1 MQNLIAILVAIG
13 SVVLLAFIIVIAV
26 TLDDWEVGNLIWV
39 IVGIAYAVL
48 TLYYVRLT
56 TASKDSHTGLVRER
70 RKLEEKS
77 KINKLRSEMK

>member
-26 TLDDWEVGNLIWV
+26 DINHWEVGNLIWV

-48 TLYYVRLT
+48 TLYYLRLT
-56 TASKDSHTGLVRER
+56 TAPKDSHTGLVRER
-70 RKLEEKS
+70 RKLEEKA

>member
-26 TLDDWEVGNLIWV
+26 NIHPSWEVGNLIWV

-48 TLYYVRLT
+48 TLYYLRLT
-56 TASKDSHTGLVRER
+56 TAPKDSHTGLV
-70 RKLEEKS
+70 
-77 KINKLRSEMK
+77 INQN

>member
-1 MQNLIAILVAIG
+1 MQILIAILVAIG
-13 SVVLLAFIIVIAV
+13 SVVLLAFIIVIAAGV
-26 TLDDWEVGNLIWV
+26 NNWRVENLIWV

-70 RKLEEKS
+70 RKLEEKA